1 MPKKTKKSPAKKLG
15 AIRIISGKWRGKR
28 LPVHDAEGLRP
39 TTDRIKETLFNWLIA
54 DIAQARVLDL
64 FSGAGSLGF
73 EALSRYAS
81 YVLLCEKHHS
91 TAKQL
96 KQNLIE
102 LKTNDADVQCLDSLS
117 MLSQPCKQGF
127 DIIFIDP
134 PFNLNLIQPC
144 IEKIEENQWANDQ
157 ALIYIETERD
167 FIWNKP
173 SEHWEL
179 LKEKTT
185 GQVTYQLWRYHAD
198 ISHHSI

>member
-1 MPKKTKKSPAKKLG
+1 MSKKTKKSPAKKLG
-15 AIRIISGKWRGKR
+15 AVRIISGKWRGKR

-81 YVLLCEKHHS
+81 YVLLCEKNHS
-91 TAKQL
+91 TTKQL

-102 LKTNDADVQCLDSLS
+102 LKTNDADVQCVDSLS

-134 PFNLNLIQPC
+134 PFYLNLIKPC
-144 IEKIEENQWANDQ
+144 AENIEANQWANDQ
-157 ALIYIETERD
+157 SLIYIEMEREVTWHNL
-167 FIWNKP
+167 INIG
-173 SEHWEL
+173 SY
-179 LKEKTT
+179 LKKKLPVKSRINFGAIT
-185 GQVTYQLWRYHAD
+185 D
-198 ISHHSI
+198 ISDNSL